1 MLLVDRLMNLENH
14 VPDHCAVL
22 AAPLPPCTLIFSVS
36 DGLARAEVLHVSGT
50 SPRQCWREGLRRL
63 RRRMDMRKLT
73 GKHLRLDW
81 VADAQSCAFSE
92 FLSLAETTKRGYLR
106 YGLALDAGFNVLL
119 TEQEAN
125 AQAVYYHE
133 DDYNSSRFNADAFS
147 AWAAIRFKGREARL
161 PAPDDLVWRI
171 STAGVYC
178 GDDGELHPLP
188 APRAGAN
195 LLTNGFYSGRRETQR
210 FTPETGDATI
220 LGAAR
225 WLAGQ
230 IRKDGRFVYGWLPC
244 FDKRLI
250 SYNCLRHASSLYS
263 LLEALEYTGDETLKA
278 PAERA
283 LRHMTGEFIREYAPE
298 GRKMAFLVDVPVGEI
313 KLGGGGVALL
323 ALAKWRDITGTDE
336 FLPLMELLALG
347 IGFMQDPASGALVH
361 VLHAADLSLKERQ
374 RVIYYDGE
382 AVFGLLRLYRET
394 KDQRWLGMAEKSFS
408 SFLDDAHAKAH
419 DHWLSYAANEL
430 TLHKPEERYFRFGLN
445 NCMGHLDFVL
455 KRETS
460 YPTLLELMMAAQKM
474 LVRLEGLPEFTF
486 LLDGV
491 DLPKFKAAMHHRARY
506 LLEGFFWPET
516 AMFFQNP
523 RRIADTFF
531 LRHHGFRARI
541 DDVQHFISG
550 FIAYTRML
558 KEGRPE
564 WRPE

>member
-1 MLLVDRLMNLENH
+1 MALESH
-14 VPDHCAVL
+14 VLRHCAVL

-36 DGLARAEVLHVSGT
+36 DGSARAEVLHVSGAA
-50 SPRQCWREGLRRL
+50 PKQCWREGLRKL
-63 RRRMDMRKLT
+63 RRRMDMRKLA

-81 VADAQSCAFSE
+81 VAGAHSCSFSE
-92 FLSLAETTKRGYLR
+92 FLRLAETTRRGYLR

-125 AQAVYYHE
+125 AQAIYYHE
-133 DDYNSSRFNADAFS
+133 NSLHSSRFNIAAFS
-147 AWAAIRFKGREARL
+147 AWAAMRFKGRQARL
-161 PAPDDLVWRI
+161 PEPADVVWRI
-171 STAGVYC
+171 STAGIYC
-178 GDDGELHPLP
+178 GADGELRPLP
-188 APRAGAN
+188 APGAGEN
-195 LLTNGFYSGRRETQR
+195 LLTGGFFAGRREIQR
-210 FTPETGDATI
+210 FTPETGDETI
-220 LGAAR
+220 LSAAR

-244 FDKRLI
+244 FDRRL
-250 SYNCLRHASSLYS
+250 SGYNCLRHASALYS
-263 LLEALEYTGDETLKA
+263 LLEALEYTGDDALKA

-283 LRHMTGEFIREYAPE
+283 LRRMAGEFIREYAPE
-298 GRKMAFLVDVPVGEI
+298 GRKMAFLVDTPGEI

-323 ALAKWRDITGTDE
+323 ALAKWRDITGADE

-347 IGFMQDPASGALVH
+347 IGFMLDPASGAPVH

-382 AVFGLLRLYRET
+382 AVFGLLRLYRAN
-394 KDQRWLGMAEKSFS
+394 KDRRWLDMAEKFFR

-430 TLHKPEERYFRFGLN
+430 TLHRPEERYYRFGLN

-455 KRETS
+455 HRETS

-474 LVRLEGLPEFTF
+474 LLRLEDMPEFKF

-491 DLPKFKAAMHHRARY
+491 NLLKFKAAMHHRARY
-506 LLEGFFWPET
+506 LLEGFFWPEM

-523 RRIADTFF
+523 QRIAGAFF

-550 FIAYTRML
+550 LIAYTRLL
-558 KEGRPE
+558 KEDRPE
-564 WRPE
+564 WQPE